1 MRRSARSATV
11 SPVSNTSQEG
21 SMEII
26 RHEEPPVYTAPG
38 LIGTVRLRAIVGDEL
53 GVFLERF
60 DPGARNRP
68 HTHNFDQVLYIL
80 DGEGIVATDTEEH
93 RVYLGDLVVVPAEGQ
108 PRNRATDHA
117 PAAPTRCCGAW
128 GVLPG
133 CGRARLT
140 PARA

>member
-1 MRRSARSATV
+1 MGTTGLPDAQAAAMDRIRTH
-11 SPVSNTSQEG
+11 NKGG

-38 LIGTVRLRAIVGDEL
+38 LIGTVRLRAIVGDEQTEQR

-93 RVYLGDLVVVPAEGQ
+93 RAYLGDLVVVPAGEQHWHG
-108 PRNRATDHA
+108 ATADTAMAHLA
-117 PAAPTRCCGAW
+117 F
-128 GVLPG
+128 VLPG
-133 CGRARLT
+133 NA
-140 PARA
+140 

>member
-26 RHEEPPVYTAPG
+26 RQEEPPVYTAPG

-53 GVFLERF
+53 GVFLEQF

-93 RVYLGDLVVVPAEGQ
+93 RVYLGDLVVVPAVGRRLQ
-108 PRNRATDHA
+108 GGTAHTRGAHHA
-117 PAAPTRCCGAW
+117 SGVAREAAE
-128 GVLPG
+128 
-133 CGRARLT
+133 
-140 PARA
+140 